1 MMSFQIFRTCT
12 KINKLRGSEKDP
24 STLLANDDK
33 FNAKF
38 PNNLGVPRPKLIG

>member
-1 MMSFQIFRTCT
+1 MRSFQIFRTWT

-38 PNNLGVPRPKLIG
+38 PNNFGCAHPKLIG